1 MMKQMI
7 TPSKTPRAITVIG
20 YCLLVI
26 VLASC
31 SGDGSQMRAQLE
43 ELERQNRADSVMT
56 NDSLAEHLV
65 KYFDRHGTPNERMR
79 AHYILGRTY
88 ADMGEAP
95 RAVDAYLDAASQADT
110 TAADCDFRTL
120 GCVYSQMGDVYHRQ
134 LLLSNEI
141 EAKQKASHYAI
152 LAGDTLGALASM
164 TIPASPLIILGKK
177 ERAEAILLHALP
189 LYEKYGFQQEGIE
202 FSTMLMHIYIDQPE
216 HLSDLGNLIKRYDAE
231 SEKFDENHELHSR
244 KRLFYFYKG
253 KYFEGLNLLDSAE
266 YYYRKVYYP
275 NMTFT
280 AQNAMYDGLLSV
292 FKKRHQADSIAKYA
306 QLYCMVNDSSIALN
320 DRQTTAQMAASYN
333 YHLYQKEALKSA
345 TKANRLLMSVI
356 ALLIIGCIAIIAAII
371 LRHKYLISRKEKNR
385 LIHELAE
392 AMEKFEQ
399 NRQQLQLQDD
409 KHRKRVKA
417 ITDKLEANR
426 QHSRDLKSQNEE
438 LKQSIQLLNDEH
450 QENQQRLEQEAEGY
464 RKKAEA
470 LERQLGI
477 SAVQKSSLAFF
488 NMGIVNRVKKH
499 AKDVNKKLSEEDLS
513 ELLKAAEEYFPDLT
527 NDMKSASI
535 ASPLA
540 KQVCILVILNLKPFD
555 ICHLLDISSS
565 QVGNLK
571 KHLNQMLFGE
581 GTSRTL
587 YKNLSLRYK
596 FYSL

>member
-43 ELERQNRADSVMT
+43 ELERQNREYEDFT
-56 NDSLAEHLV
+56 TDSLAKELV
-65 KYFDRHGTPNERMR
+65 DYFDRHGTANERLR
-79 AHYILGRTY
+79 AHYILGCVYR
-88 ADMGEAP
+88 DLGEAP

-141 EAKQKASHYAI
+141 EARRKSYYYGL
-152 LAGDTLGALASM
+152 LAGDTLGALSSM
-164 TIPASPLIILGKK
+164 SFATNAY
-177 ERAEAILLHALP
+177 ILLGEKDSAEVILLNVLP
-189 LYEKYGFQQEGIE
+189 LYDKYGFSQHGIQV
-202 FSTMLMHIYIDQPE
+202 STMLMHIYIEQPE
-216 HLSDLGNLIKRYDAE
+216 HLSDLGNLIRKYDRE
-231 SEKFDENHELHSR
+231 SNLFDENHELPPT
-244 KRLFYFYKG
+244 KRIYNYYKG
-253 KYFEGLNLLDSAE
+253 RYMEDIGQLDSAE
-266 YYYRKVYYP
+266 YYYRKVYRP
-275 NMTFT
+275 NMSFVSR
-280 AQNAMYDGLLSV
+280 NPIYRGLLSV

-345 TKANRLLMSVI
+345 TKANRLLMSAI

-392 AMEKFEQ
+392 AMEKYEQ
-399 NRQQLQLQDD
+399 NRLQFQLQDD
-409 KHRKRVKA
+409 KHRKRVKT

-535 ASPLA
+535 SSPLA

-571 KHLNQMLFGE
+571 KRLNQMLFGE

>member
-1 MMKQMI
+1 MKQMI
-7 TPSKTPRAITVIG
+7 TPSKTARAITVIG

-43 ELERQNRADSVMT
+43 ELERQNREYEDFT
-56 NDSLAEHLV
+56 TDSLAKELV
-65 KYFDRHGTPNERMR
+65 DYFDRHGTSNERLR
-79 AHYILGRTY
+79 AHYILGCVYR
-88 ADMGEAP
+88 DLGEAP
-95 RAVDAYLDAASQADT
+95 RAVDAFLDAASQADT
-110 TAADCDFRTL
+110 TAADCDFRML
-120 GCVYSQMGDVYHRQ
+120 GCVYAQMGAVLHRQ

-141 EAKQKASHYAI
+141 EARRKSYHYAMM
-152 LAGDTLGALASM
+152 AADTLGSLSEMSHIVSAY
-164 TIPASPLIILGKK
+164 
-177 ERAEAILLHALP
+177 ILLNKQDSAENLLKETLR
-189 LYEKYGFQQEGIE
+189 LYDEYGYVQEGIQA
-202 FSTMLMHIYIDQPE
+202 STLLMYIYINQPE
-216 HLSDLGNLIKRYDAE
+216 QLSDLGDLIKKYDAT
-231 SEKFDENHELHSR
+231 SNKFDEHHELPPS
-244 KRLFYFYKG
+244 KRQYYYYKG
-253 KYFEGLNLLDSAE
+253 RYMEGIGKLDSAE
-266 YYYRKVYYP
+266 YYYRKVYRP
-275 NMTFT
+275 NMSFVDKNPFY
-280 AQNAMYDGLLSV
+280 QGLLSV
-292 FKKRHQADSIAKYA
+292 FQKLHQADSIAKYA
-306 QLYCMVNDSSIALN
+306 QLYCMVNDSSVIVN
-320 DRQTTAQMAASYN
+320 DQYLTAQMAASYN
-333 YHLYQKEALKSA
+333 YNRFQKEALKSA

-392 AMEKFEQ
+392 AMEKYEQ
-399 NRQQLQLQDD
+399 NRLQFQLQDD
-409 KHRKRVKA
+409 KHRKRVKT

>member
-26 VLASC
+26 VLSSC

-56 NDSLAEHLV
+56 NDSLAEHVV

-110 TAADCDFRTL
+110 TAADCDYRTL
-120 GCVYSQMGDVYHRQ
+120 SAVYSQMADVLHRQ
-134 LLLSNEI
+134 LLLSDEI
-141 EAKQKASHYAI
+141 EARKHSYHFAVLNGKPIIALSEKKFI
-152 LAGDTLGALASM
+152 AGAY
-164 TIPASPLIILGKK
+164 
-177 ERAEAILLHALP
+177 ILLNQLDSAKNIMKEVLCQH
-189 LYEKYGFQQEGIE
+189 KDYGYVQEE
-202 FSTMLMHIYIDQPE
+202 LQSSLMLMHIYTEQPE

-231 SEKFDENHELHSR
+231 SDKFNERQELPPSMR
-244 KRLFYFYKG
+244 QYYYYKG
-253 KYFEGLNLLDSAE
+253 RYMEGIGQLDSAE
-266 YYYRKVYYP
+266 YYYRKVYRP
-275 NMTFT
+275 NMSFVDKNPLY
-280 AQNAMYDGLLSV
+280 QGLLSV
-292 FKKRHQADSIAKYA
+292 FQKRHNADSIAKYA

-392 AMEKFEQ
+392 AMEKYEQ
-399 NRQQLQLQDD
+399 NRLQLQLQDD

-426 QHSRDLKSQNEE
+426 QHSKDLKSQNEE

-513 ELLKAAEEYFPDLT
+513 ELQKAAEEYFPDLT

>member
-7 TPSKTPRAITVIG
+7 TPSKTARAITVIG

-43 ELERQNRADSVMT
+43 ELERQNREYEDFT
-56 NDSLAEHLV
+56 TDSLAKELV
-65 KYFDRHGTPNERMR
+65 DYFDRHGTSNERLR
-79 AHYILGRTY
+79 AHYILGCVYR
-88 ADMGEAP
+88 DLGEAP
-95 RAVDAYLDAASQADT
+95 RAVDAFLDAASQADT
-110 TAADCDFRTL
+110 TAADCDFRML
-120 GCVYSQMGDVYHRQ
+120 GCVYAQMGAVLHRQ

-141 EAKQKASHYAI
+141 EARRKSYHYAMM
-152 LAGDTLGALASM
+152 AADTLGSLSEMSHIVSAY
-164 TIPASPLIILGKK
+164 
-177 ERAEAILLHALP
+177 ILLNKQDSAENLLKETLR
-189 LYEKYGFQQEGIE
+189 LYDEYGYVQEGIQA
-202 FSTMLMHIYIDQPE
+202 STLLMYIYINQPE
-216 HLSDLGNLIKRYDAE
+216 QLSDLGDLIKKYDAT
-231 SEKFDENHELHSR
+231 SNKFDEHHELPPS
-244 KRLFYFYKG
+244 KRQYYYYKG
-253 KYFEGLNLLDSAE
+253 RYMEGIGKLDSAE
-266 YYYRKVYYP
+266 YYYRKVYRP
-275 NMTFT
+275 NMSFVDKNPFY
-280 AQNAMYDGLLSV
+280 QGLLSV
-292 FKKRHQADSIAKYA
+292 FQKLHQADSIAKYA
-306 QLYCMVNDSSIALN
+306 QLYCMVNDSSVIVN
-320 DRQTTAQMAASYN
+320 DQHLTAQMAASYN
-333 YHLYQKEALKSA
+333 YNRFQKEALKSA

-392 AMEKFEQ
+392 AMEKYEQ

-426 QHSRDLKSQNEE
+426 QHSKDLKSQNEE

>member
-1 MMKQMI
+1 MKQMI
-7 TPSKTPRAITVIG
+7 TPSKTARAITVIG

-43 ELERQNRADSVMT
+43 ELERQNREYEDFT
-56 NDSLAEHLV
+56 TDSLAKELV
-65 KYFDRHGTPNERMR
+65 HYFDRHGTANERLR
-79 AHYILGRTY
+79 AHYILGCVYR
-88 ADMGEAP
+88 DLGEAP

-120 GCVYSQMGDVYHRQ
+120 GCVYAQMGAVLHRQ

-141 EAKQKASHYAI
+141 EARRKSYHYAMM
-152 LAGDTLGALASM
+152 AADTLGSLSEMSHIVSAY
-164 TIPASPLIILGKK
+164 
-177 ERAEAILLHALP
+177 ILLNKQDSAENLLKETLR
-189 LYEKYGFQQEGIE
+189 LYDEYGYVQEGIQA
-202 FSTMLMHIYIDQPE
+202 STLLMYIYINQPE
-216 HLSDLGNLIKRYDAE
+216 QLSDLGDLIKKYDAT
-231 SEKFDENHELHSR
+231 SNKFDEHHELPPS
-244 KRLFYFYKG
+244 KRQYYYYKG
-253 KYFEGLNLLDSAE
+253 RYMEGIGKLDSAE
-266 YYYRKVYYP
+266 YYYRKVYRP
-275 NMTFT
+275 NMSFVDKNPFY
-280 AQNAMYDGLLSV
+280 QGLLSV
-292 FKKRHQADSIAKYA
+292 FQKLHQADSIAKYA
-306 QLYCMVNDSSIALN
+306 QLYCMVNDSSVIVN
-320 DRQTTAQMAASYN
+320 DQYLTAQMAASYN
-333 YHLYQKEALKSA
+333 YNRFQKEALKSA

-392 AMEKFEQ
+392 AMEKYEQ
-399 NRQQLQLQDD
+399 NRLQFQLQDD
-409 KHRKRVKA
+409 KHRKRVKT

>member
-1 MMKQMI
+1 MKQII
-7 TPSKTPRAITVIG
+7 TANKTARAITVIG

-43 ELERQNRADSVMT
+43 ELERQNREYEDFT
-56 NDSLAEHLV
+56 TDSLAKELV
-65 KYFDRHGTPNERMR
+65 DYFDRHGTANERLR
-79 AHYILGRTY
+79 AHYILGCVYR
-88 ADMGEAP
+88 DLGEAP

-120 GCVYSQMGDVYHRQ
+120 GCVYSKMGDVCHRQ

-141 EAKQKASHYAI
+141 EARRKSYYYGL
-152 LAGDTLGALASM
+152 LAGDTLGALSSMKLSASAYILM
-164 TIPASPLIILGKK
+164 NKSDSAERLMRDALRLYDEYGYAQQGIQASL
-177 ERAEAILLHALP
+177 
-189 LYEKYGFQQEGIE
+189 
-202 FSTMLMHIYIDQPE
+202 MLMHIYIEQPE
-216 HLSDLGNLIKRYDAE
+216 HLADLGDLIKRYD
-231 SEKFDENHELHSR
+231 SKSDMFDENHDLLPS
-244 KRLFYFYKG
+244 KRQYYYYKG
-253 KYFEGLNLLDSAE
+253 RYLENVGQLDSAE
-266 YYYRKVYYP
+266 YYYRKVYRPDMSFVSRNPIYR
-275 NMTFT
+275 
-280 AQNAMYDGLLSV
+280 GLLSV
-292 FKKRHQADSIAKYA
+292 FKKRHQADSIAKYS

-392 AMEKFEQ
+392 AMEKYEQ
-399 NRQQLQLQDD
+399 NRQQLQLKDD

-426 QHSRDLKSQNEE
+426 QHSKDLKSQNEE

>member
-26 VLASC
+26 VLAAC

-141 EAKQKASHYAI
+141 EARRKSYYYGL
-152 LAGDTLGALASM
+152 LAGDTLGFLTEMKLSASAYILNGNKDSAE
-164 TIPASPLIILGKK
+164 TILKK
-177 ERAEAILLHALP
+177 VLP
-189 LYEKYGFQQEGIE
+189 LYDNYGYMQEGIQA
-202 FSTMLMHIYIDQPE
+202 STILMHIYIEQPE
-216 HLSDLGNLIKRYDAE
+216 RLADLGDLIKRYDSE
-231 SEKFDENHELHSR
+231 SDKFDENHELPSS
-244 KRLFYFYKG
+244 KRIFNYYKG
-253 KYFEGLNLLDSAE
+253 RYMEGLGELDSAE
-266 YYYRKVYYP
+266 YYYRKVYRP
-275 NMTFT
+275 NMSFVSR
-280 AQNAMYDGLLSV
+280 NPIYRGLLSV

-333 YHLYQKEALKSA
+333 YHLYQKEALKIA
-345 TKANRLLMSVI
+345 TKANRLLMSAI

-392 AMEKFEQ
+392 AMEKYEQ
-399 NRQQLQLQDD
+399 NRHQLQLQDD
-409 KHRKRVKA
+409 KHRKRINA
-417 ITDKLEANR
+417 IADKLEANR
-426 QHSRDLKSQNEE
+426 QHSKDLKSQNEE

>member
-1 MMKQMI
+1 MKQMI

-31 SGDGSQMRAQLE
+31 SGDGSQMRQQLE

-110 TAADCDFRTL
+110 TAADCDYRTL
-120 GCVYSQMGDVYHRQ
+120 SAVYSQMADVLHRQ
-134 LLLSNEI
+134 LLLSDEI
-141 EAKQKASHYAI
+141 EARKHSYHFAVLNGKPIIALSEKKLSASAY
-152 LAGDTLGALASM
+152 
-164 TIPASPLIILGKK
+164 
-177 ERAEAILLHALP
+177 ILLNKRDSAEML
-189 LYEKYGFQQEGIE
+189 LKEVLRQYEELGYVQEGIQA
-202 FSTMLMHIYIDQPE
+202 STMLMHLYIEIPEKKYELE
-216 HLSDLGNLIKRYDAE
+216 HLIDRYDKE
-231 SEKFDENHELHSR
+231 SNMFDENHELHS
-244 KRLFYFYKG
+244 KMRLFYYYKG
-253 KYFEGLNLLDSAE
+253 KYYEGINQLDSAE
-266 YYYRKVYYP
+266 FYYRKVYHP
-275 NMTFT
+275 EIASV
-280 AQNAMYDGLLSV
+280 AQNSMYKGLLNV
-292 FKKRHQADSIAKYA
+292 FQKRHQADSIIKYA

-409 KHRKRVKA
+409 KHRKRIKA

-426 QHSRDLKSQNEE
+426 QYSKDLKSQNEE

-488 NMGIVNRVKKH
+488 NMGIVNRVRIH